1 MSPDIHSH
9 HFTCKLSLYILG
21 TAADP
26 ITSLHRHIV
35 EHGGGFLQYLDSKT
49 MATHIIASTLPPKK
63 TVDFSRYRIV
73 KPAWITDSIEAGKLL
88 PWGDYRVL
96 DEGPRQKVL
105 KFDGSKGLT
114 QTSPVVKKG
123 YSEQIDN
130 SFYTSQLKSAGPES
144 QRWSQVVQQAGGSS
158 AAPDGIISQASPAVK
173 KNQESR
179 TDSEAVAKNDT
190 PDYRNA
196 ANAPQAPGKS
206 VAEMTPEEHNAW
218 VLSDPKLRE
227 ASCQNPNF
235 LQKFYAESRLHHL
248 STWKAEL
255 KSSMQKLAVEKGLSE
270 RKSKAKPGSRKYIM
284 HVDFDSFFCAVSLK
298 SYPDFVTLPT
308 VVAHGSGSSS
318 EIASCNYPAREFGIK
333 NGMWM
338 KRAMEMCPD
347 LKVIPY
353 DFPAYENASRLFYEA
368 IMEVGGVV
376 QSVSID
382 EALIDA
388 TDVVL
393 NGLGSQGTTIDESS
407 IRSEQETAEDLAL
420 NLRKKIKEKT
430 GCEVSVGIGS
440 NILHAKV
447 ALRCAKPAGQY
458 LMKPEKVLDVI
469 GELKVDQLPGVSY
482 NLRSKLEEA
491 NITLVKHIRETTK
504 EKLVALLGPKT
515 GEKLMDYARGI
526 DHAEVGPQPPRKSV
540 SAEVSWGI
548 RFIHQA
554 EAEEFLVNLCRELEK
569 RLLNEQVKG
578 TNLTVKIMRRAL
590 DAPLDPAKHLGHGKC
605 DTFNKSVTF
614 GVATNNYEIIG
625 KEAVSVLRSFRFNVG
640 DLRGLGVQMTKLE
653 QIKAGTLKSEGS
665 QKRLNFGSVAGPFEP
680 RRARQEDI
688 DDIESPTKP
697 KGPDRIYPENDP
709 IADDPLTPRK
719 AKVHPA
725 MALARA
731 GEKDKKANSPL
742 NISGTQ
748 FIIPSNVDP
757 TVLAELPNDIRSK
770 LMGQRPKSATPRSES
785 PLTRSRPESPA
796 PPEALP
802 SQVDPDVFN
811 ALPDDMKAEVLA
823 SYGRRPQSHLYAQS
837 PIRPRPAAPKKPP
850 SPSKRGGIRGLFGK
864 TQRQDDA
871 RAGVVQTSFASA
883 AFNNDISMEEEIEEI
898 DPEFLAELPEDVRKE
913 VIADHRRRQ
922 LAQRSGLSAPPIRPT
937 ENNES
942 RVVGQ
947 QRIEFPAAPSKVTFA
962 SSGISSTQEV
972 KDMLEAWHDETKDDG
987 PHKGDVDVFEKYLVR
1002 VVEEERDMDKASNL
1016 VKWLNV
1022 IVDQATANM
1031 GKEAWRASLRSIRN
1045 ALKNAMKQRGLGA
1058 LNL

>member
-1 MSPDIHSH
+1 MSQDIRSRRSI
-9 HFTCKLSLYILG
+9 CKFYSYALG
-21 TAADP
+21 TIAD
-26 ITSLHRHIV
+26 IFGSLHRQIV

-73 KPAWITDSIEAGKLL
+73 KPAWITDSIAAGKLL
-88 PWGDYRVL
+88 SWGEYRVL

-114 QTSPVVKKG
+114 QASPVAKKG

-130 SFYTSQLKSAGPES
+130 SFYTYQLKGAGPES
-144 QRWSQVVQQAGGSS
+144 QRWSQVVQQAGNSS
-158 AAPDGIISQASPAVK
+158 AAKDIDPDTNLSATNDQGSDAVNEGVVKTEAPDPPAAQGIPPPPSKPV
-173 KNQESR
+173 
-179 TDSEAVAKNDT
+179 
-190 PDYRNA
+190 
-196 ANAPQAPGKS
+196 G
-206 VAEMTPEEHNAW
+206 EMTSEEHNAW

-255 KSSMQKLAVEKGLSE
+255 KSSMQKLATEKGLTE
-270 RKSKAKPGSRKYIM
+270 RKSKSKPGSRKYIM

-298 SYPDFVTLPT
+298 KYPEYATLPT

-318 EIASCNYPAREFGIK
+318 EIASSNYPAREFGIK

-338 KRAMEMCPD
+338 KRATEMCPD

-368 IMEVGGVV
+368 IMEVGGIV

-388 TDVVL
+388 TDVIL
-393 NGLGSQGTTIDESS
+393 NGLGSQDTTIRESS
-407 IRSEQETAEDLAL
+407 IRSEQEKAEELAL
-420 NLRKKIKEKT
+420 DLRRKIKEKT
-430 GCEVSVGIGS
+430 GCEVSVGIGN
-440 NILHAKV
+440 NILHAKI
-447 ALRCAKPAGQY
+447 ALRRAKPAGQY
-458 LMKPEKVLDVI
+458 LMKPEEVLDVI

-482 NLRSKLEEA
+482 NLRSKLEELG
-491 NITLVKHIRETTK
+491 ITLVKHIRETTK
-504 EKLVALLGPKT
+504 ERLVASLGPKT
-515 GEKLMDYARGI
+515 GEKLADYAKGI

-554 EAEEFLVNLCRELEK
+554 EAEEFVFNLCKELEK

-625 KEAVSVLRSFRFNVG
+625 KEAVSVLRSYRFNVG

-653 QIKAGTLKSEGS
+653 PIKAGTLKADGS
-665 QKRLNFGSVAGPFEP
+665 QKRLSFGVVAGPSEP

-697 KGPDRIYPENDP
+697 RSAEKAYRENDP

-757 TVLAELPNDIRSK
+757 SVLAELPNDIRSK
-770 LMGQRPKSATPRSES
+770 LMGQRPKSVTPRSES
-785 PLTRSRPESPA
+785 PLARSRPESPA
-796 PPEALP
+796 PEALP
-802 SQVDPDVFN
+802 SQVDPEVFN

-837 PIRPRPAAPKKPP
+837 PIRPKQAAPKKPP

-864 TQRQDDA
+864 AQRQDDA

-883 AFNNDISMEEEIEEI
+883 APNNDEPPEEELEEI

-913 VIADHRRRQ
+913 VIADHRRRI
-922 LAQRSGLSAPPIRPT
+922 LAQRSGLNAPLKRPA
-937 ENNES
+937 ENVEP
-942 RVVGQ
+942 RTGGQ
-947 QRIEFPAAPSKVTFA
+947 QKIEFPAAPSKVTFA
-962 SSGISSTQEV
+962 SSGISTMQEV
-972 KDMLEAWHDETKDDG
+972 KDMIEAWHEETKDDG

-1002 VVEEERDMDKASNL
+1002 VVQEERDMEKASSL